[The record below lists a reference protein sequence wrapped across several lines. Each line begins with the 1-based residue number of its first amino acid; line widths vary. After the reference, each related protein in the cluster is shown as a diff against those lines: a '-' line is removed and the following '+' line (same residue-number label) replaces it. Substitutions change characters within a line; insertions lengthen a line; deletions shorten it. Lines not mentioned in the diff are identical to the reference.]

1 VLWRGPD
8 RWDDGAPCSTN
19 HERVVS
25 GFDIEVL
32 LGEPF
37 FVAVV
42 RAGFAAALGPDGA
55 IDLGAHGTV
64 APEDRFLHIRLTDI
78 DIHGGEPHGDL
89 TIKLRLGL
97 GPTPIE
103 AGLGRRAASVAPT
116 PTPTR
121 GSPQVDPAKLARPV
135 QTPGRGKP
143 TPSPQGPPLPDVNP
157 TQAAPPPL
165 PETHV
170 ALKLRITGER
180 EKISVE
186 PGVMARELA
195 TLGGWLTGQVNGP
208 IALGALAVLDTTLRS
223 LRFDIPGLDRAPR
236 IAWAWLAGDAQTRP
250 CLALLA
256 NLDLDFRAK
265 ASDTKPSPT
274 ARGDVAALRNHLPP
288 SVAIRAAMASTAV
301 GRLQRAG
308 FWALPKQIEQA
319 SLQRFELLLR
329 ATQPGYIDV
338 RIEFEVEL
346 PGLNG
351 SIAYQVPV
359 TPRVVNGAFEWHV
372 GTVARAT
379 DRNLDFW
386 AGFYDTIAGTGNLF
400 GAGMSYSGEFLR
412 SGSDAFGNNLTQAL
426 APLAGILPT
435 RVEVF
440 RLGNHAVSL
449 GFAAAAV
456 AVDGKGLSFHLAM
469 RP

>member
-1 VLWRGPD
+1 ML
-8 RWDDGAPCSTN
+8 

-37 FVAVV
+37 LLAVV
-42 RAGFAAALGPDGA
+42 RAGLAAALGPDGA

-64 APEDRFLHIRLTDI
+64 APEDRFLHIRLADI
-78 DIHGGEPHGDL
+78 DLHGGEPHGDL

-97 GPTPIE
+97 GPTAIE
-103 AGLGRRAASVAPT
+103 AGLGRRAASVAPA
-116 PTPTR
+116 PAPTR
-121 GSPQVDPAKLARPV
+121 ASQPVDPAKLARPT
-135 QTPGRGKP
+135 QAPGGGRATPI
-143 TPSPQGPPLPDVNP
+143 PQGPPAPEASKA
-157 TQAAPPPL
+157 QAASPPL

-170 ALKLRITGER
+170 ALKLRMTGER
-180 EKISVE
+180 AQIRVE

-195 TLGGWLTGQVNGP
+195 TLGAWLTGQLSGP
-208 IALGALAVLDTTLRS
+208 LALAVLAVLDTTLRS
-223 LRFDIPGLDRAPR
+223 LRFNIPGLDRAPR

-265 ASDTKPSPT
+265 ASDPKPSPT
-274 ARGDVAALRNHLPP
+274 ARGEVAALRNHLPP
-288 SVAIRAAMASTAV
+288 GVALRVAMASAAV

-308 FWALPKQIEQA
+308 FWALPKQIGQA
-319 SLQRFELLLR
+319 SLQKCELLLR
-329 ATQPGYIDV
+329 ATQPGYVDV

-359 TPRVVNGAFEWHV
+359 TPRVVNGAFDWHV

-379 DRNLDFW
+379 DSNLDFW
-386 AGFYDTIAGTGNLF
+386 AGFYDTIAGMANLY

-412 SGSDAFGNNLTQAL
+412 SGSDAFGNNLTRAL
-426 APLAGILPT
+426 APLAAILPT

-440 RLGNHAVSL
+440 RLENHAVSL
-449 GFAAAAV
+449 GFAATAAAV
-456 AVDGKGLSFHLAM
+456 DAQGLSFHLAV

>member
-1 VLWRGPD
+1 MF
-8 RWDDGAPCSTN
+8 

-37 FVAVV
+37 FFAVV
-42 RAGFAAALGPDGA
+42 RAGLAAALGSDGA
-55 IDLGAHGTV
+55 IDLAAHGTV
-64 APEDRFLHIRLTDI
+64 APEDRCLHIRLSDV

-97 GPTPIE
+97 GPSPIE
-103 AGLGRRAASVAPT
+103 AKLGRRAASVAPA

-121 GSPQVDPAKLARPV
+121 VSPQVDPAKLARP
-135 QTPGRGKP
+135 TP
-143 TPSPQGPPLPDVNP
+143 TPVRGRPMPIPQGPPLPEASP
-157 TQAAPPPL
+157 TQAALPPL

-170 ALKLRITGER
+170 ALKLRMTGDR
-180 EKISVE
+180 QKIRVE

-195 TLGGWLTGQVNGP
+195 TLGGWLTGQLSGP
-208 IALGALAVLDTTLRS
+208 IALGVLAVLDTTLRS
-223 LRFDIPGLDRAPR
+223 LRFDLPGLDRAPR
-236 IAWAWLAGDAQTRP
+236 IAWAWVAGDAQTQP

-265 ASDTKPSPT
+265 ASDPKPSPT
-274 ARGDVAALRNHLPP
+274 ARGDVAARRNHLPP
-288 SVAIRAAMASTAV
+288 GVAIRVAMASTAV

-308 FWALPKQIEQA
+308 FWALPNQIGQA
-319 SLQRFELLLR
+319 SLQRCELLLR
-329 ATQPGYIDV
+329 ATQPGYVDV

-351 SIAYQVPV
+351 SLAYQVPV
-359 TPRVVNGAFEWHV
+359 TPRVVNGAFDWHV

-379 DRNLDFW
+379 DSNLDFW
-386 AGFYDTIAGTGNLF
+386 AGFYDTVAGMGNLF

-412 SGSDAFGNNLTQAL
+412 SGSDAFGNNLTLAL

-435 RVEVF
+435 RVEVA

-449 GFAAAAV
+449 GFAATSV
-456 AVDGKGLSFHLAM
+456 AVDGKGLSFHLAV
-469 RP
+469 RS